1 MVLKKLFYSMK
12 MDIYDLI
19 AKLRNDK
26 LFTIKQL
33 SHIQSIGFYISDLN
47 VYKIVLVVYPNE
59 LKKAAKVGLKNQ
71 YTFFNRG
78 FGKIKEPL
86 EGTAKG
92 RYILLYHPYNREII
106 VSEGEEGPN
115 TVTKNKR
122 NGSWLRG

>member
-19 AKLRNDK
+19 TELRNNK

-33 SHIQSIGFYISDLN
+33 SHVQSIGFYVSDLN
-47 VYKIVLVVYPNE
+47 VYKIVIAVYPNE
-59 LKKAAKVGLKNQ
+59 LKKAAKLGLKNQ
-71 YTFFNRG
+71 YNFFTKD

-92 RYILLYHPYNREII
+92 RYILLYKPYNKEII
-106 VSEGEEGPN
+106 VSEGEE
-115 TVTKNKR
+115 
-122 NGSWLRG
+122 NGDQVKQKYIRRL